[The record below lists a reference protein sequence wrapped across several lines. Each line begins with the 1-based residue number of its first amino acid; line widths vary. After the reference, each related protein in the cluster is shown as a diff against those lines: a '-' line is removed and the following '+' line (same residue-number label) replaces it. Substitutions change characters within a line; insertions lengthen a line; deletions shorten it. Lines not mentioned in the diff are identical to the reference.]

1 MSLRAQ
7 LVMSDDEVAA
17 FLEEG
22 RRAHIATLDA
32 DGMPHLVPL
41 SYVVVDGLVTLWT
54 DPKSRKVRNLRRDPR
69 ISCLVEAGATFPE
82 FRAVQLKG
90 RAVVADDADTVIRA
104 GVALFERSRGP
115 LSDEVK
121 AYVASLAPQRVAVFV
136 HPETVVSWDHRKV
149 PGLRPDQT
157 GS

>member
-1 MSLRAQ
+1 MSQRSQ
-7 LVMSDDEVAA
+7 LVMTDDEVAA

-41 SYVVVDGLVTLWT
+41 AYVVIDGLVTLWT
-54 DPKSRKVRNLRRDPR
+54 DPRSRKVRNLRRDSR
-69 ISCLVEAGATFPE
+69 ISCLVEMGASFPE

-90 RAVVADDADTVIRA
+90 RAEVVDDPDTVVRA
-104 GVALFERSRGP
+104 GIALFERSRGP
-115 LSDEVK
+115 LSDDLK
-121 AYVASLAPQRVAVFV
+121 SYVASLAPQRVAVFV
-136 HPETVVSWDHRKV
+136 HPETVISWDHRKV

>member
-17 FLEEG
+17 FLDEG

-41 SYVVVDGLVTLWT
+41 AYVMVDGLVTLWT
-54 DPKSRKVRNLRRDPR
+54 DPRSRKVKNLRRDPR
-69 ISCLVEAGATFPE
+69 ISCLVEAGASFPE

-90 RAVVADDADTVIRA
+90 RAEVADDPDTVIRA
-104 GVALFERSRGP
+104 GIALFERSRGP
-115 LSDEVK
+115 LGDDLK
-121 AYVASLAPQRVAVFV
+121 TYVASLAPERVAVFV
-136 HPETVVSWDHRKV
+136 HPEVVVSWDHRKV